1 MLFFIRILFAKLKAS
16 AGLKIKQIVINGIV
30 PFSIREFYENMAE

>member
-1 MLFFIRILFAKLKAS
+1 MKILFANLKAS
-16 AGLKIKQIVINGIV
+16 AGLKIKQLVINGIV